1 MRKFW
6 ISDIHGRYNEFKMLL
21 NQVNFNPQV
30 DHLVIGGDMIDRGPH
45 SAAVLKL
52 CKELDK
58 FENVTVLYGNHE
70 EMMILW
76 IADKVNYEWWAGN
89 GGEETLRSLQEEFV
103 GEFGQTEYEAIMD
116 WVMKLPLI
124 HEDSEYIYAHAGIFP
139 GIPILEQTRDMLLW
153 IRQEF
158 VYASPELILSTTN
171 NKKVVHG
178 HTPRKWVGD
187 DGAQINGDLG
197 AGFAGGKLAI
207 VNLTE
212 GVYYHINIETGGIGM
227 HEIGKGNPYVQ
238 PQPTM

>member
-21 NQVNFNPQV
+21 NEVNFNPRV
-30 DHLVIGGDMIDRGPH
+30 DQLIIGGDMIDRGPH
-45 SAAVLKL
+45 SAAVLKI

-76 IADKVNYEWWAGN
+76 IADKVNYEWWAKN
-89 GGEETLRSLQEEFV
+89 GGDATLASLQEEFV
-103 GEFGQTEYEAIMD
+103 GELGQTQYEKVMD
-116 WVMKLPLI
+116 WVMRLPLI
-124 HEDSEYIYAHAGIFP
+124 HQDDEYIYVHAGIHPAFP
-139 GIPILEQTRDMLLW
+139 LNEQTRDDVLW
-153 IRQEF
+153 IRNEF
-158 VYASPELILSTTN
+158 LFAPPELILNTTN

-178 HTPRKWVGD
+178 HTPRKWIGD

-197 AGFAGGKLAI
+197 AGFDGGKLAI
-207 VNLTE
+207 INLTE
-212 GVYYHINIETGGIGM
+212 GIYHQIDMHTSGISM

-238 PQPTM
+238 PQKPV